1 MRIAPAVAFLS
12 LSRHTARVAH
22 APTIDPEVDTL
33 SHPLPSGKPDVSV
46 VVTIY
51 NEVETIDDLANRLR
65 AALESFDR
73 TWEVVFV
80 DDGSSDGSRGRLR
93 LVHEQD
99 PRMRVVL
106 LKRNVG
112 QHPAMAAGMQASRAD
127 IVVTMDGDLQN
138 DPADIPKLVHALE
151 QEGVEVASGRR
162 SQRADAL
169 MVRQLPSR
177 AINAMLRRLTRVE
190 ISDYGCAFNAYR
202 RAAFEPV
209 LHVIGRQK
217 FTKALVLSTGAPVVE
232 VDLINHPREHSKYSR
247 IRLVRLALH
256 VLTGFWPQPIQ
267 WAGLAL
273 GIVCS
278 LTSLAVAVYGVV
290 FWVVESNFPGL
301 AFLSSLVL
309 GVLAVQG
316 LILGLL
322 GEYVIRIQR
331 DVERRPLYVIQE
343 ILE

>member
-1 MRIAPAVAFLS
+1 VAQAPA
-12 LSRHTARVAH
+12 
-22 APTIDPEVDTL
+22 IDPEVATAL
-33 SHPLPSGKPDVSV
+33 AVPASGTPDVSV
-46 VVTIY
+46 VVTVY
-51 NEVETIDDLANRLR
+51 NEADTVDELAKRLR
-65 AALESFDR
+65 TALESFDR

-80 DDGSSDGSRGRLR
+80 DDGSSDGSRGKLR

-138 DPADIPKLVHALE
+138 DPSDIPKLVQALE

-169 MVRQLPSR
+169 MGRQLPSR

-202 RAAFEPV
+202 RAAFAPV

-232 VDLINHPREHSKYSR
+232 VDLINHPSEHSKYSR
-247 IRLVRLALH
+247 IRLIRLALH

-267 WAGLAL
+267 WAGLGL
-273 GIVCS
+273 GLVCGV
-278 LTSLAVAVYGVV
+278 TSLAVASYGAV

-301 AFLSSLVL
+301 LFLSSLVL

-316 LILGLL
+316 LILALL

>member
-1 MRIAPAVAFLS
+1 VAQAPA
-12 LSRHTARVAH
+12 
-22 APTIDPEVDTL
+22 IDPEVESAL
-33 SHPLPSGKPDVSV
+33 VAPSSGTPDVSV

-51 NEVETIDDLANRLR
+51 NEAATVDDLAKRLR
-65 AALESFDR
+65 ASLDAFNR
-73 TWEVVFV
+73 PWEVVFV
-80 DDGSSDGSRGRLR
+80 DDGSSDGSRGKLR
-93 LVHEQD
+93 EVHERD

-112 QHPAMAAGMQASRAD
+112 QHPAMAAGMQASRSD

-138 DPADIPKLVHALE
+138 DPSDIPKLVQALE
-151 QEGVEVASGRR
+151 HEGVEVASGRR
-162 SQRADAL
+162 SQRVDAL
-169 MVRQLPSR
+169 MGRQLPSR

-232 VDLINHPREHSKYSR
+232 VDLVNHPSEHSKYSR
-247 IRLVRLALH
+247 IRLIRLALH

-267 WAGLAL
+267 WAGLVL
-273 GIVCS
+273 GLVCGV
-278 LTSLAVAVYGVV
+278 TSLAVASYGVA
-290 FWVVESNFPGL
+290 FWVIESNFPGL
-301 AFLSSLVL
+301 LFLASLVL

-316 LILGLL
+316 LILALL

>member
-1 MRIAPAVAFLS
+1 MIGSQA
-12 LSRHTARVAH
+12 
-22 APTIDPEVDTL
+22 
-33 SHPLPSGKPDVSV
+33 GKPEISV

-51 NEVETIDDLANRLR
+51 NEVETIDDLARRLR
-65 AALESFDR
+65 SSLEAYGR
-73 TWEVVFV
+73 AWEVVFV

-93 LVHEQD
+93 QVHEDD

-127 IVVTMDGDLQN
+127 IVITMDGDLQN
-138 DPADIPKLVHALE
+138 DPSDIPKLVDALE
-151 QEGVEVASGRR
+151 REGVEVASGRR

-169 MVRQLPSR
+169 MGRQIPSR
-177 AINAMLRRLTRVE
+177 AINAMLRRLTQVE

-209 LHVIGRQK
+209 IHVIGRQK
-217 FTKALVLSTGAPVVE
+217 FTKALVLSTGAPVTE
-232 VDLINHPREHSKYSR
+232 VDLLNHPSESSKYSR
-247 IRLVRLALH
+247 LRLIRLALH
-256 VLTGFWPQPIQ
+256 VLTGFWPKPIQ

-273 GIVCS
+273 GLICGA
-278 LTSLAVAVYGVV
+278 TSIAVMIYGVI
-290 FWVVESNFPGL
+290 FWIVESNFPGL

>member
-1 MRIAPAVAFLS
+1 MAQ
-12 LSRHTARVAH
+12 
-22 APTIDPEVDTL
+22 APTIDTDIEPVL
-33 SHPLPSGKPDVSV
+33 VSGSSKPDISV

-51 NEVETIDDLANRLR
+51 NEVETVDDLAARLR
-65 AALESFDR
+65 ASLDGFGR
-73 TWEVVFV
+73 PWEVVFV
-80 DDGSSDGSRGRLR
+80 DDGSSDGSRGKLR
-93 LVHEQD
+93 AVHEND

-112 QHPAMAAGMQASRAD
+112 QHPAMAAGMQASRGD

-138 DPADIPKLVHALE
+138 DPTDIPKLVEALE
-151 QEGVEVASGRR
+151 REGVEVASGRR

-169 MVRQLPSR
+169 MGRQVPSR
-177 AINAMLRRLTRVE
+177 AINAMLRRLTQVE

-209 LHVIGRQK
+209 IHVIGRQK

-247 IRLVRLALH
+247 MRLIRLALH
-256 VLTGFWPQPIQ
+256 VLTGFWPKPIQ
-267 WAGLAL
+267 WAGLGL
-273 GIVCS
+273 GLVCGV
-278 LTSLAVAVYGVV
+278 TSLAVTTYAIV
-290 FWVVESNFPGL
+290 FWIVESNFPGL
-301 AFLSSLVL
+301 AFLSALVL

-316 LILGLL
+316 LIMGLL
-322 GEYVIRIQR
+322 GEYVIRIQH

>member
-1 MRIAPAVAFLS
+1 MAQ
-12 LSRHTARVAH
+12 
-22 APTIDPEVDTL
+22 APTIDTDLEPVL
-33 SHPLPSGKPDVSV
+33 VSGSSKPDISV

-51 NEVETIDDLANRLR
+51 NEVETVDDLAARLR
-65 AALESFDR
+65 GSLDGFGR
-73 TWEVVFV
+73 PWEVVFV
-80 DDGSSDGSRGRLR
+80 DDGSSDGSRGKLR
-93 LVHEQD
+93 AVHESD

-112 QHPAMAAGMQASRAD
+112 QHPAMAAGMQASRGD
-127 IVVTMDGDLQN
+127 IVITMDGDLQN
-138 DPADIPKLVHALE
+138 DPTDIPKLVEALE
-151 QEGVEVASGRR
+151 REGVEVASGRR

-169 MVRQLPSR
+169 MGRQIPSR
-177 AINAMLRRLTRVE
+177 AINAMLRRLTQVE

-209 LHVIGRQK
+209 IHVIGRQK

-247 IRLVRLALH
+247 MRLIRLALH
-256 VLTGFWPQPIQ
+256 VLTGFWPKPIQ
-267 WAGLAL
+267 WAGLGL
-273 GIVCS
+273 GLVCGV
-278 LTSLAVAVYGVV
+278 TSLAVTTYAIV
-290 FWVVESNFPGL
+290 FWIVESNFPGL
-301 AFLSSLVL
+301 AFLSALVL

-316 LILGLL
+316 LIMGLL
-322 GEYVIRIQR
+322 GEYVIRIQH

>member
-1 MRIAPAVAFLS
+1 VVAFLA
-12 LSRHTARVAH
+12 LSRHTALVAH
-22 APTIDPEVDTL
+22 APALDPEVET
-33 SHPLPSGKPDVSV
+33 PLVAPSSGTPEISV

-51 NEVETIDDLANRLR
+51 NEAETVDELARRLH
-65 AALESFDR
+65 ASLDAYDR

-80 DDGSSDGSRGRLR
+80 DDGSSDGSRSKLR
-93 LVHEQD
+93 TVHEQD

-112 QHPAMAAGMQASRAD
+112 QHPAMAAGMQVARAG

-138 DPADIPKLVHALE
+138 DPSDIPKLVEALAH
-151 QEGVEVASGRR
+151 EGVEVASGRR

-169 MVRQLPSR
+169 MGRQLPSR

-273 GIVCS
+273 GLVCGA
-278 LTSLAVAVYGVV
+278 TSLAVATYGVV
-290 FWVVESNFPGL
+290 FWAIESNFPGL

-343 ILE
+343 MLE

>member
-1 MRIAPAVAFLS
+1 VAQAPA
-12 LSRHTARVAH
+12 
-22 APTIDPEVDTL
+22 IDPDAATTL
-33 SHPLPSGKPDVSV
+33 AVASSGTPDVSV

-51 NEVETIDDLANRLR
+51 NEADTVEELAKRLR
-65 AALESFDR
+65 TALESFDH

-112 QHPAMAAGMQASRAD
+112 QHAAMAAGMKASRGD

-138 DPADIPKLVHALE
+138 DPSDIPKLVHALE
-151 QEGVEVASGRR
+151 HDGVEVASGRR

-169 MVRQLPSR
+169 MGRQLPSR

-232 VDLINHPREHSKYSR
+232 VDLINHPSENSKYSR
-247 IRLVRLALH
+247 LRLIRLALH

-267 WAGLAL
+267 WAGLGL
-273 GIVCS
+273 GIICGA
-278 LTSLAVAVYGVV
+278 TSLAVAAYGMV
-290 FWVVESNFPGL
+290 FWVAESNFPGFT
-301 AFLSSLVL
+301 FLGSLVL